1 MLQRIG
7 LAQALIN
14 DPEILILDEPTSA
27 LDPLARV
34 TVRDLLTSMR
44 DAGKTVFLSSHLLSE
59 VELIC
64 DRVAILNRARLVRM
78 GRTADL
84 LQTDQKL
91 EIVVRGIQA
100 SAMAGAKA
108 VDGVVHLTIPSACQ
122 RSTLERVWAAGGEVI
137 SVNPVRRSLEQLFL
151 ELTGSSGSSPKA
163 PQ

>member
-1 MLQRIG
+1 
-7 LAQALIN
+7 
-14 DPEILILDEPTSA
+14 
-27 LDPLARV
+27 
-34 TVRDLLTSMR
+34 
-44 DAGKTVFLSSHLLSE
+44 
-59 VELIC
+59 
-64 DRVAILNRARLVRM
+64 M